1 MLTVPEYIPAESIQQ
16 LTADGISFYRSSN
29 TKLPQ
34 HIIEI
39 NRIISDRINNCKG
52 LFPLWL
58 NWQYIRECF
67 VMPNGLTIEGVKAA
81 SELYYRDKSFYPYQ
95 VYMNWIPEDNG
106 NIFFNDKK
114 FAKLLY
120 MWHGDYFN
128 DWDKVSDA
136 GSYVKGNIYDHIE
149 ASSKVVLV
157 VDCENSDPYKLIAT
171 LRNLKREYTC
181 KISSIILFDD
191 VNTVNAWTIL
201 EKFTAIPVEHVLVE
215 RVKRNKSLV
224 DIMLTARA
232 CREHYQNDVDSFII
246 VSSDSDYWGLITS
259 LSEARFLVMIER
271 DKCSPD
277 MKNALIDSGI
287 FYCYIDDFYTGNAEE
302 IRHIA
307 LLKEMSDY
315 LERSVTLNMKTM
327 LDEAVKATRLE
338 MTSLERNQFYDK
350 YIQSMKLTIDENGN
364 VGFAFKQW

>member
-1 MLTVPEYIPAESIQQ
+1 MENCFTEGIAYRDSTYELVSKVAYLLGVSKRIFDNEHEPAKLDVYERLEKDKNARIIRHLCIIRTSIIRNYKSIKDKIRMEYKSLLTVPEYIPAESIQQ

-120 MWHGDYFN
+120 MWHG
-128 DWDKVSDA
+128 
-136 GSYVKGNIYDHIE
+136 
-149 ASSKVVLV
+149 
-157 VDCENSDPYKLIAT
+157 
-171 LRNLKREYTC
+171 
-181 KISSIILFDD
+181 
-191 VNTVNAWTIL
+191 
-201 EKFTAIPVEHVLVE
+201 
-215 RVKRNKSLV
+215 SL
-224 DIMLTARA
+224 
-232 CREHYQNDVDSFII
+232 
-246 VSSDSDYWGLITS
+246 
-259 LSEARFLVMIER
+259 
-271 DKCSPD
+271 
-277 MKNALIDSGI
+277 
-287 FYCYIDDFYTGNAEE
+287 
-302 IRHIA
+302 
-307 LLKEMSDY
+307 
-315 LERSVTLNMKTM
+315 
-327 LDEAVKATRLE
+327 
-338 MTSLERNQFYDK
+338 
-350 YIQSMKLTIDENGN
+350 
-364 VGFAFKQW
+364 